1 MVESESAD
9 GLVTQPQTFI
19 LREHT
24 NEKIKAHAHKREI
37 EPPYQTQSTN
47 QRSTKIFDAEKHSK

>member
-1 MVESESAD
+1 MYVLKQLVVESESAD

-37 EPPYQTQSTN
+37 EPPLSDPEYQPEIN
-47 QRSTKIFDAEKHSK
+47 EDF